1 MTQMTNQTT
10 TQTTSYGDV
19 TVTLSNDTDYGTITT
34 TSSPSTYTT
43 SATDSFTL
51 SGDSYTINT
60 DDLSPVTFG
69 TGFDTEPS
77 EITLGKSVLTE
88 EKFQKLEALMD
99 LIEGMGESDLL
110 DMLNT
115 QISLNKVKNGETTT
129 D

>member
-1 MTQMTNQTT
+1 MTQMTNRPT
-10 TQTTSYGDV
+10 TQTTSYGEV

>member
-1 MTQMTNQTT
+1 MTNRPT
-10 TQTTSYGDV
+10 TQTTSYGEV

-34 TSSPSTYTT
+34 TSMPSTYTT

-51 SGDSYTINT
+51 SDESYTINT

-77 EITLGKSVLTE
+77 QITLGKSVLTE
-88 EKFQKLEALMD
+88 EKFQKLEALLD
-99 LIEGMGESDLL
+99 IIEGMGESDLL